1 MATGFANTKV
11 IDDLDKSGFAGLIRI
26 EARFTICWTLEKGKV
41 YVMLLKNSE
50 TRKEKGNNQ
59 KKKPRTGK
67 GQWEPESRL
76 RACPLARVGTPF
88 RVKEGRGGNDFR
100 HRK

>member
-1 MATGFANTKV
+1 MATGFANTEV
-11 IDDLDKSGFAGLIRI
+11 IDDLDNSGFAGLIRI
-26 EARFTICWTLEKGKV
+26 EARFTVGWTLEKGKV

-59 KKKPRTGK
+59 KKPRTGQ
-67 GQWEPESRL
+67 GQWEPKSRL
-76 RACPLARVGTPF
+76 RAYLLARVGTPF
-88 RVKEGRGGNDFR
+88 WMQEGRGGNECR